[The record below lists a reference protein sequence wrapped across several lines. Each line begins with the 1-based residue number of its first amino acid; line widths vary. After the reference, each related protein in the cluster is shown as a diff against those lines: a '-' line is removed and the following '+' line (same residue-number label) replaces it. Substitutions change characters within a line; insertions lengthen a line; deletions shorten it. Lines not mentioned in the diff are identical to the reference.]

1 VVYDDAGMGQNFVTC
16 DRGQTFLLP
25 PSLLDWLPQDHLV
38 WTVLE
43 AVEEMNLDGF
53 YGAYRANG
61 QGRAAYDPAMM
72 VALLLY
78 GYAMGNCSSRGIEQ
92 ACVEDVAYRVI
103 AANLKPDHS
112 TIAEFRRRH
121 EAALADLFTDVLAV
135 CARAGL
141 VKVGV
146 IAIDGTKMS
155 ANASQERNHGY
166 QRIVREILAEAA
178 RIDAEE
184 DELYGDARGDELPEH
199 LRTAEGRRVALREA
213 KRQLEAERARQ
224 QLGQDAEVD
233 AVEPGGSGVP
243 LSLDPAEIVTSN
255 SGQRGWLK
263 AGRQQTDAHRKLEAR
278 PIRRSRIERLLE
290 VERRFAQNLEVEI
303 ETNEAYR
310 AYRAIGINKDGRRH
324 ATKVRPWTPPEEP
337 AGEINLTDPDSRNMM
352 LTRGFVQGY
361 NAQAAVNEQHVV
373 IAAEICVVNPDAGN
387 LEPVLHAAE
396 TELAGAGVTDT
407 PAVVLADAGY
417 WNTEQMQR
425 IAARGIPVLVP
436 PDAHKRNGIRPGRH
450 AGMYAFMRVVLD
462 SELGK
467 DFYKRRQGIVE
478 PVFANTKFNRK
489 IYRFHRRGRSAV
501 RSEWRLITAT
511 HNLLRLHHHR
521 IAVATA

>member
-1 VVYDDAGMGQNFVTC
+1 MGQNFLSC

-25 PSLLDWLPQDHLV
+25 PSLMDWLPADHLV
-38 WTVLE
+38 WTVLG
-43 AVEEMNLDGF
+43 AVEEMNLDAF

-78 GYAMGNCSSRGIEQ
+78 GYSMGNCSSRGIER

-103 AANLKPDHS
+103 AANLAPDHS
-112 TIAEFRRRH
+112 TIAEFRLRH
-121 EAALADLFTDVLAV
+121 EAALAGLFTDVLAV

-146 IAIDGTKMS
+146 VAIDGTKMS

-166 QRIVREILAEAA
+166 ERIVREILAEAA

-184 DELYGDARGDELPEH
+184 DELYGEARGDELPEH
-199 LRTAEGRRVALREA
+199 LRTAEGRKAALREA
-213 KRQLEAERARQ
+213 KRALEAERAAK
-224 QLGQDAEVD
+224 QLGQDGEVGE
-233 AVEPGGSGVP
+233 ASEGSGVP
-243 LSLDPAEIVTSN
+243 LSLDPAQIVTRS
-255 SGQRGWLK
+255 SGQRGWLSE
-263 AGRQQTDAHRKLEAR
+263 ARRQTDAHRKLEAR
-278 PIRRSRIERLLE
+278 PIPGSRVGRLLE
-290 VERRFAQNLEVEI
+290 VERRFSQNLKVEI
-303 ETNEAYR
+303 ETNHAYR
-310 AYRAIGINKDGRRH
+310 AYRAIGRNIDGRRH
-324 ATKVRPWTPPEEP
+324 STKVPPWTPPEEP
-337 AGEINLTDPDSRNMM
+337 AGEINLTDPDSRNML

-387 LEPVLHAAE
+387 LEPVLLAAE
-396 TELAGAGVTDT
+396 AELVNAGVTDT
-407 PAVVLADAGY
+407 PRVVLADAGY

-450 AGMYAFMRVVLD
+450 AGMYAFMRGVLD
-462 SELGK
+462 SEHGK
-467 DFYKRRQGIVE
+467 DLYRRRQGMVE

-489 IYRFHRRGRSAV
+489 LYRFHRRGRSAV

-511 HNLLRLHHHR
+511 HNLLRLHQHQ
-521 IAVATA
+521 IAVQTA